1 MENIEN
7 MFQMFTGAN
16 SLRKIVLPKIKIRD
30 KTNMD
35 EAFSE
40 CESLTDINI
49 DNIQTV
55 EYG

>member
-1 MENIEN
+1 MENIES

-49 DNIQTV
+49 DHIQTV